1 MTADGGESGLASAL
15 GATPE
20 LITVR
25 ADGLARMEV
34 FDGCRPELLRPLAE
48 RLRPL
53 QAPAGQVLMR
63 QGEQA
68 VSFLLIA
75 SGRAEVRHVGEDG
88 EVVLD
93 EVSSG
98 VIVGEI
104 ALLRDKPR
112 TATVTT
118 TEPLTGYIG
127 DHTAFE
133 AMAELPG
140 ITERLVRTARQRLA
154 AFVTPIPVL
163 LKDGTE
169 LMLRPVLPGDSAR
182 TSNGPVE
189 FSTETLYRRFM
200 SMRAPSMALMN
211 YLFQVDYVDHFV
223 WVLVDGPDGP
233 VVADV
238 RFVRDEADPTV
249 AEIAFIVGDA
259 YQGRGIGN
267 FLMDALVIAAQ
278 VAGVKRFSARVLSDN
293 VPMRTILDR
302 FGAHWER
309 EEPGVVVTE
318 FDVPKTDGL
327 QMDPALTAE
336 IRDMARQ
343 VLRAIG

>member
-1 MTADGGESGLASAL
+1 MTAEGSEGGLASAL

-20 LITVR
+20 LVAVR
-25 ADGLARMEV
+25 AEALAQMDV
-34 FDGCRPELLRPLAE
+34 FEGCSAELLRPVAE

-68 VSFLLIA
+68 VSFLLIQ
-75 SGRAEVRHVGEDG
+75 SGRAEVRHTGDDG
-88 EVVLD
+88 ELVLD
-93 EVSSG
+93 EVSDG

-127 DHTAFE
+127 DCGAFQ

-140 ITERLVRTARQRLA
+140 ITERLVRTARQRMA
-154 AFVTPIPVL
+154 AFVIPIPVV

-189 FSTETLYRRFM
+189 YSTETLYRRFM

-238 RFVRDEADPTV
+238 RFVRDQADPSV

-267 FLMDALVIAAQ
+267 LLMDALTIAAH
-278 VAGVKRFSARVLSDN
+278 VGGVKRFTARVLSDN
-293 VPMRTILDR
+293 MPMRMILDR

-309 EEPGVVVTE
+309 EEPGVVTTE
-318 FDVPKTDGL
+318 FDVPKVVSL
-327 QMDPALTAE
+327 QIDAALAAE
-336 IRDMARQ
+336 IRDSARQ
-343 VLRAIG
+343 VIQAVG